1 MIMKRA
7 LTILSVSILAAAWLC
22 GCGKIRKTES
32 RDADVL
38 YHACYS
44 EPYVTLDPS
53 AEQSNGIRI
62 LYNVYETLTHYD
74 DKTGEV
80 IPKLA
85 VEWSSNAD
93 ATEWVF
99 KLRNDVQFHDGE
111 KMNAE
116 AVKKSID
123 RTIALNKGAA
133 YIWDSV
139 DSIEVTGE
147 YEVTFHLR
155 YGASIGCPMFAV
167 TFMEEAVKLREAG
180 IKAPILVMMP
190 AESKELL
197 IAGKHKLIITI
208 TDYEMAKQISDEL
221 VKQSYSLPAHLK
233 VDCGLS
239 RMGIVLKDRL
249 EEAAEEAAKIHA
261 LPNLNTE
268 AVFSHLTAAG
278 TEGAYAALD
287 LAEQQRFFE
296 LIKMLKKKNISIKTH
311 LMSSDPYIW
320 YPQTPGDYIRVGSI
334 LYGICPERYSCCGI
348 KNCMSMNTYIVQI
361 KWIPRDTEVSYGP
374 LYRTVRRT
382 KIAVVPV
389 GFADGIRRALSNKG
403 EMLIHGKRVPIIG
416 KICCDHTILD
426 VTDIEE
432 VKVGDEVTIFGRN
445 GEESQTAGDYAELCN
460 ASAPETTVIFSARI
474 PRNYLNM

>member
-1 MIMKRA
+1 MMYTQMDIDLDVIAENYKK
-7 LTILSVSILAAAWLC
+7 VSDRLPEE
-22 GCGKIRKTES
+22 T
-32 RDADVL
+32 
-38 YHACYS
+38 
-44 EPYVTLDPS
+44 
-53 AEQSNGIRI
+53 GII
-62 LYNVYETLTHYD
+62 
-74 DKTGEV
+74 
-80 IPKLA
+80 A
-85 VEWSSNAD
+85 VVKAD
-93 ATEWVF
+93 AYGLGAVPIAK
-99 KLRNDVQFHDGE
+99 KLE
-111 KMNAE
+111 KA
-116 AVKKSID
+116 
-123 RTIALNKGAA
+123 
-133 YIWDSV
+133 
-139 DSIEVTGE
+139 
-147 YEVTFHLR
+147 
-155 YGASIGCPMFAV
+155 GCPMFAV

-180 IKAPILVMMP
+180 IKAPILVVMP

-320 YPQTPGDYIRVGSI
+320 YPQMPGDYIRVGSI

>member
-1 MIMKRA
+1 M
-7 LTILSVSILAAAWLC
+7 
-22 GCGKIRKTES
+22 
-32 RDADVL
+32 
-38 YHACYS
+38 
-44 EPYVTLDPS
+44 
-53 AEQSNGIRI
+53 
-62 LYNVYETLTHYD
+62 
-74 DKTGEV
+74 
-80 IPKLA
+80 
-85 VEWSSNAD
+85 
-93 ATEWVF
+93 
-99 KLRNDVQFHDGE
+99 
-111 KMNAE
+111 
-116 AVKKSID
+116 
-123 RTIALNKGAA
+123 
-133 YIWDSV
+133 
-139 DSIEVTGE
+139 
-147 YEVTFHLR
+147 
-155 YGASIGCPMFAV
+155 
-167 TFMEEAVKLREAG
+167 
-180 IKAPILVMMP
+180 
-190 AESKELL
+190 
-197 IAGKHKLIITI
+197 
-208 TDYEMAKQISDEL
+208 
-221 VKQSYSLPAHLK
+221 K

-320 YPQTPGDYIRVGSI
+320 YPQMPGDYIRVGSI